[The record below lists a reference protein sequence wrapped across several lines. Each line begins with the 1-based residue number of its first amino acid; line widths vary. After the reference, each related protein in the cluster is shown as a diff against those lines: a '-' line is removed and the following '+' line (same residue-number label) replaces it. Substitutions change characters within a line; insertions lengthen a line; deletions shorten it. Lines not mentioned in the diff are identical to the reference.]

1 MLEFLFGI
9 VDFFEM
15 LWGISAIWKFIFNE
29 SYRNKTFE
37 ELHSEKF
44 SDKVIE
50 ILKLFF
56 SAVFNLLII
65 GLLVYAFFF

>member
-1 MLEFLFGI
+1 MLELLFGI

-15 LWGISAIWKFIFNE
+15 MWGFSAIWRFIFSN
-29 SYRNKTFE
+29 SYRNKTIE
-37 ELHSEKF
+37 ELNSEKF

-50 ILKLFF
+50 ILKLLF